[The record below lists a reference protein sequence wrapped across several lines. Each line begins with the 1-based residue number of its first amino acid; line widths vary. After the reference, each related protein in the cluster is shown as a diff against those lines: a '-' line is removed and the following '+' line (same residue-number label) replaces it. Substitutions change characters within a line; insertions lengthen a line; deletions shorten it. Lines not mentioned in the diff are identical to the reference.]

1 MSKKRTG
8 LENFFTG
15 ISGVD
20 FIGKL
25 DEEKKQK
32 ELQEQKKI
40 EEATEKQK
48 QIVAQR
54 EQKRLSETK
63 KLFGNMMALIILM
76 TPGNFKEIWIEIS
89 IFLN

>member
-32 ELQEQKKI
+32 ELQEQKKLEEEKKI
-40 EEATEKQK
+40 AEEEA
-48 QIVAQR
+48 
-54 EQKRLSETK
+54 LK
-63 KLFGNMMALIILM
+63 K
-76 TPGNFKEIWIEIS
+76 K
-89 IFLN
+89 